1 MMKSIENYKGLN
13 TRSTIYLTV
22 SYSRNCVF
30 HLVQLDSIYKRFTDV
45 FESFLGNERL
55 KDEVKS
61 LIESDRLP
69 HGIVLQGE
77 DGNGCGFF
85 ANLLAA
91 EYLKDDNGLVMRGIH
106 PDCICVEGSGSS
118 GEISV
123 QSVRDALFEANKAAV
138 TADGRRVILIKNA
151 QMLNQS
157 SSNALLKMLEEPPR
171 GVIFIMT
178 VNQDSDLLPTLISRS
193 VIYRIHSPGFELCVS
208 EVMRRIPE
216 CTKDKAVEIAQLY
229 DGNIG
234 LSLRALTDGNYASM
248 SVAGSEFCKAAL
260 LHNRYGMMKWLS
272 EAENRDDLR
281 ILLNSAILWFKG
293 NRTKLRE
300 DYSLADK
307 IITEVSEAFEEAG
320 KYSNIKLVET
330 RLAYKLGG
338 NR

>member
-1 MMKSIENYKGLN
+1 
-13 TRSTIYLTV
+13 
-22 SYSRNCVF
+22 
-30 HLVQLDSIYKRFTDV
+30 
-45 FESFLGNERL
+45 
-55 KDEVKS
+55 
-61 LIESDRLP
+61 
-69 HGIVLQGE
+69 
-77 DGNGCGFF
+77 
-85 ANLLAA
+85 
-91 EYLKDDNGLVMRGIH
+91 
-106 PDCICVEGSGSS
+106 
-118 GEISV
+118 
-123 QSVRDALFEANKAAV
+123 
-138 TADGRRVILIKNA
+138 
-151 QMLNQS
+151 MLNQS

-193 VIYRIHSPGFELCVS
+193 VIYRIHSPGIELCVS

-216 CTKDKAVEIAQLY
+216 CTKDKAIEIAQLY

-248 SVAGSEFCKAAL
+248 SVAGREFCKAAL

-281 ILLNSAILWFKG
+281 ILLNSSILWFKG

-300 DYSLADK
+300 DYSSSDK
-307 IITEVSEAFEEAG
+307 ILTEVSEAFEEAG
-320 KYSNIKLVET
+320 KYTNIKLVET